1 LGGGRRFGRKSG
13 LPGRG
18 QLAVFPRDFPAYK
31 ARFLRA
37 NFPLKIR
44 RGAYTF
50 HLPMLESIRKRQ
62 RTLLT
67 IITVVVIVAFAWFYN
82 PATMRRAAGPGGAVG
97 NLNGRV
103 VTVGDLQ
110 KIERTIPLIH
120 AMGLDDF
127 LTGLTT
133 DGRNRDDQFLSFAWN
148 LLLLRDEA
156 KRLEIEP
163 GTEQIRDSEKALPIF
178 QTNNAFDP
186 AKYQQFVD
194 TMLKPNGLTPGDLDE
209 VAKDYARFTGVTHLL
224 EGSSPFPEAMF
235 RRQYELLNQ
244 QLSLAVIRFK
254 KADFE
259 SLIKV
264 TDKEVQKYYDQHKE
278 TILSP
283 EKRKIQV
290 VSFLLSDEQK
300 KLPEEQKLAAKRPL
314 AEQADA
320 FAQAALQNPATF
332 DKLAREKGFT
342 IQETQ
347 SFTLEQPDQLIAQ
360 ESGLVRQAFNLTTEN
375 PVGDVIEGNG
385 GFYVIKLTNV
395 ESSRPLTLE
404 EAKDRVQRE
413 LKDEKLQ
420 TAIQAKAKEV
430 REKIDAEMQNG
441 KGFVEA
447 AEAAG
452 YKPETPAPFSL
463 VNPGNNLELARTMA
477 IANLELNDN
486 QTSKFLEDQDGG
498 LIIHMLKREPID
510 EVKYEE
516 YKSTE
521 YAQQNSRY
529 ESIVLREWLKA
540 ELQKAGRPPFL
551 NRGATG

>member
-1 LGGGRRFGRKSG
+1 
-13 LPGRG
+13 
-18 QLAVFPRDFPAYK
+18 
-31 ARFLRA
+31 
-37 NFPLKIR
+37 
-44 RGAYTF
+44 
-50 HLPMLESIRKRQ
+50 MLESIRKRQ

-209 VAKDYARFTGVTHLL
+209 VAKDYARFTGVIHLL

-510 EVKYEE
+510 EAKYEE

-529 ESIVLREWLKA
+529 ESIVVREWLKA

>member
-1 LGGGRRFGRKSG
+1 
-13 LPGRG
+13 
-18 QLAVFPRDFPAYK
+18 
-31 ARFLRA
+31 
-37 NFPLKIR
+37 
-44 RGAYTF
+44 
-50 HLPMLESIRKRQ
+50 MLESIRKRQ

-82 PATMRRAAGPGGAVG
+82 PSTMRRAAGPGGAVG

-120 AMGLDDF
+120 AIGLDDF

-163 GTEQIRDSEKALPIF
+163 TTEQIRDSEKALPVF
-178 QTNNAFDP
+178 QTDNAFDP
-186 AKYQQFVD
+186 AKYQQFAD

-209 VAKDYARFTGVTHLL
+209 VARDYARFTGVTQLL
-224 EGSSPFPEAMF
+224 KGSSPLPEAMF
-235 RRQYELLNQ
+235 RRQYETLNQ

-259 SLIKV
+259 SAIKI
-264 TDKEVQKYYDQHKE
+264 TDEEVQKYYTQHKD

-283 EKRKIQV
+283 EKRKVQV
-290 VSFLLSDEQK
+290 VSFLLNDEQK
-300 KLPEEQKLAAKRPL
+300 KLPEEQKLEAKKPL

-320 FAQAALQNPATF
+320 FAQAALQNSAAF
-332 DKLAREKGFT
+332 DKLAREKALT

-347 SFTLEQPDQLIAQ
+347 QFTIDQPDPLIAQ
-360 ESGLVRQAFNLTTEN
+360 EPGLARQAFNLTTEN
-375 PVGDVIEGNG
+375 PVGDVIEGND
-385 GFYVIKLTNV
+385 GFYVVKLTNV
-395 ESSRPLTLE
+395 EPSRPLTLE

-413 LKDEKLQ
+413 LKDEKVRA
-420 TAIQAKAKEV
+420 AIQAKAKEV
-430 REKIDAEMQNG
+430 REKIDEGMQKG
-441 KGFVEA
+441 KTFLEA

-463 VNPGNNLELARTMA
+463 VNPGDNLELARTLA
-477 IANLELNDN
+477 VANLELKDN
-486 QTSKFLEDQDGG
+486 QTSKFLDDQDGG

-510 EVKYEE
+510 EAKYEE
-516 YKSTE
+516 YKKSE
-521 YAQQNSRY
+521 YAQQNNRY
-529 ESIVLREWLKA
+529 ESIVVREWLRA
-540 ELQKAGRPPFL
+540 ELQKAGRPPFF
-551 NRGATG
+551 NRGPTG